1 MMLVWFVDDGD
12 MYFLPPF
19 IVDSIIL
26 VFGVTAYV
34 YLFSLRDSCY
44 VMPTMEALPCS
55 DGMAFLELMLI

>member
-19 IVDSIIL
+19 IVDSIL
-26 VFGVTAYV
+26 VLGVTACV

-55 DGMAFLELMLI
+55 DGMAFFELMLI